1 MGFKE
6 DYTIENRKSESNK
19 ILFKYPNRIPIIV
32 EKSKNCELSDISKKK
47 YLVPTDMTM
56 SQFLFVVRKRI
67 KLEPSK
73 SLFIMVN
80 DHLVPSAKSLG
91 VIYED
96 DQDEDGFLY
105 MVYSAEN
112 TFG

>member
-1 MGFKE
+1 MGFKQ
-6 DYTIENRKSESNK
+6 DYTLENRKSESNK
-19 ILFKYPNRIPIIV
+19 ILFKYPTRIPVIV
-32 EKSKNCELSDISKKK
+32 EKAKKCDLPDISKKK
-47 YLVPTDMTM
+47 YLVPKDMSM
-56 SQFLFVVRKRI
+56 SQFLYVVRKRI
-67 KLEPSK
+67 DLESSK

-105 MVYSAEN
+105 MIYTAEN

>member
-6 DYTIENRKSESNK
+6 DHSLEMRKSESKK

-32 EKSKNCELSDISKKK
+32 EKSDNCSLPDISKKK
-47 YLVPTDMTM
+47 YLVPNDMSM
-56 SQFLFVVRKRI
+56 SQFLYVVRKRI
-67 KLEPSK
+67 ELEPSK
-73 SLFIMVN
+73 SLFIMIN
-80 DHLVPSAKSLG
+80 NHLVPSAKSVG

-96 DQDEDGFLY
+96 DKDEDGFLY

>member
-1 MGFKE
+1 MGFK
-6 DYTIENRKSESNK
+6 DDHSIENRTNESKK

-32 EKSKNCELSDISKKK
+32 EKSNNCDLPDISKKK
-47 YLVPTDMTM
+47 YLVPNDMTM
-56 SQFLFVVRKRI
+56 SQFLYVVRKRI
-67 KLEPSK
+67 ELEPSK
-73 SLFIMVN
+73 SLFIMIN
-80 DHLVPSAKSLG
+80 NHLVPSAKSVG

-96 DQDEDGFLY
+96 DKDDDGFLY

>member
-1 MGFKE
+1 MTFKV
-6 DYTIENRKSESNK
+6 DHPIENRKNESTK

-32 EKSKNCELSDISKKK
+32 EKSNNCDLPDISKKK
-47 YLVPTDMTM
+47 YLVPTEMTM
-56 SQFLFVVRKRI
+56 SQFLYVVRKRI
-67 KLEPSK
+67 ELEPSK

-96 DQDEDGFLY
+96 DKDDDGFLY